1 MTSESF
7 WNQYRDDDANE
18 NDDDYTINNS
28 KTTTRKSFEYKTKL
42 IESTPADTNRLC
54 AEVVTLKYLSNL

>member
-7 WNQYRDDDANE
+7 WNYYRDDDVNE
-18 NDDDYTINNS
+18 NDYDYTINNS

-42 IESTPADTNRLC
+42 IESKPADTNRLY
-54 AEVVTLKYLSNL
+54 AEAVTLKYLSNF